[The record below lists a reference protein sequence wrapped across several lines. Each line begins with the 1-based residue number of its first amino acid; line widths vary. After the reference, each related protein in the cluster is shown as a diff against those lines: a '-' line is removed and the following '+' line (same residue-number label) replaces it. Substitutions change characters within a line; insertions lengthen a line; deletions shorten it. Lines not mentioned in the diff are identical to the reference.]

1 MKTIKYL
8 VVFLCAALLM
18 GACAKDNGLSQQNK
32 DKEKPVVSIIKGT
45 SNDGIIKFEIVAS
58 EDAAQYA
65 YVVLAGSG
73 NEAPEAISI
82 LTGEVSGAEAGES
95 FSSEGSLG
103 ASTEA
108 KVVLDCSTFMNLTTE
123 YEVFAVAITETGLVG
138 EITSALIVMNDT
150 IAPELA
156 GGAFDNNTI
165 HLTFNEDITIGSGKA
180 SVSYFKQI
188 PFVMSESVTI
198 PAANITVNGNVAT
211 IVCPKPADGSVYY
224 FLSLQKGVFED
235 LSGNQLQARN
245 SGVDRQGSPYGLFWM
260 SDPVPFTID
269 NTMFST
275 EETDWSAEGASI
287 TFKFPFNVYESGLRD
302 GIKVAYNDDWGT
314 KSLIASYT
322 LGSDKRTVTVTLPEK
337 PIGAFDIIVEEELFY
352 DEWGNWNV
360 ARVPEEYLYEN
371 YWMTLKGGNYL
382 IDYTSDEETV
392 EQFPALF
399 ELLTRGIV
407 AWNADWFNIFGG
419 YALPTNLL
427 GIVDYKNKTIT
438 FDGTWINNGQIDTYL
453 CFGLDT
459 YFWDQAK
466 TQIMVFW
473 GSGESGQE
481 PIVMTFDEEGYIT
494 STTGFEYS
502 VFDNTTFKFLGMLAY
517 TSDGAHV
524 TYVPEEK
531 KGQQSFNAY
540 SKRFETATLS
550 RRDFVKGE

>member
-58 EDAAQYA
+58 DDAAQYA

-188 PFVMSESVTI
+188 SSELLDEVEI
-198 PAANITVNGNVAT
+198 PSANITVNGNVAT

-224 FLSLQKGVFED
+224 LLQLQKGTFED
-235 LSGNQLQARN
+235 LSGNQFQSIRTGFN
-245 SGVDRQGSPYGLFWM
+245 NQGQINGLAWM
-260 SDPVPFTID
+260 SDPVTFAIGD
-269 NTMFST
+269 DCFST
-275 EETDWSAEGASI
+275 AATDWSAEGAAI
-287 TFKFPFNVYESGLRD
+287 TFTMPFNVYESGLRD
-302 GIKVAYNDDWGT
+302 GIKVAYKDDWGSKEVIT
-314 KSLIASYT
+314 PYA
-322 LGSDKRTVTVTLPEK
+322 LGEDRRTVTVTLPEK
-337 PIGAFDIIVEEELFY
+337 PLGTFDLIIAEGLFY
-352 DEWGNWNV
+352 DDWGNWNA
-360 ARVPEEYLYEN
+360 ARDPEEYIYEN

-399 ELLTRGIV
+399 ELLTRDIV

-502 VFDNTTFKFLGMLAY
+502 VYDNTTFKFLGMLAY